1 MLAARRELGLGQG
14 SLAWV
19 EEWCTDTCLAYL
31 NGTTL
36 VLLNVGHDSVELPAG
51 RVLLRSY
58 PGPAGDGAG
67 SSDLAG
73 SGHRLGSGE
82 TVWLEIYIEDAES

>member
-1 MLAARRELGLGQG
+1 MLAVRRELGLGQG
-14 SLAWV
+14 SLAWA
-19 EEWCTDTCLAYL
+19 EEWCTDTCLAFL

-36 VLLNVGHDSVELPAG
+36 VLLNAGHEPVDMPAG
-51 RVLLRSY
+51 RVLLRSSQD
-58 PGPAGDGAG
+58 PAGDGAE
-67 SSDLAG
+67 SSGPAG